1 MGEQILYQPL
11 TQRDKITVALY
22 RAGIVLS
29 TLVICIFAYM
39 FFYAKQF
46 VNHPLIDI
54 SFNVLLITLY
64 GSVGLSVF
72 FIHLYVNRFHRTLK
86 RLFYLS
92 LLCLGLLYY
101 AGSGDALSV
110 VAHKPYGPILLI
122 PVAGCIGFITAKEA
136 FCFRLIEGYIV
147 ALLMP
152 FFLMVYASGMLSMN
166 SAAYCLI
173 LVAVLLAFFNIRK
186 IFMPIHYDIG
196 DKSAYQ

>member
-1 MGEQILYQPL
+1 MGEEILYQPL

-39 FFYAKQF
+39 LYYMNQF
-46 VNHPLIDI
+46 ESHPFIVI
-54 SFNVLLITLY
+54 AFNVLLLTLY

-72 FIHLYVNRFHRTLK
+72 FIHLYVSRFHRTLK
-86 RLFYLS
+86 RLYYLS

-101 AGSGDALSV
+101 LGYGDALAV
-110 VAHKPYGPILLI
+110 IAHKPYGPLLMI
-122 PVAGCIGFITAKEA
+122 PLSLCIGFITAKEA
-136 FCFRLIEGYIV
+136 FCFRLMEGYII

-152 FFLMVYASGMLSMN
+152 FFLMVSATGMMPVR
-166 SAAYCLI
+166 SAAYGLI
-173 LVAVLLAFFNIRK
+173 IVALLLVFFNIRK
-186 IFMPIHYDIG
+186 VFMPIHYDIG